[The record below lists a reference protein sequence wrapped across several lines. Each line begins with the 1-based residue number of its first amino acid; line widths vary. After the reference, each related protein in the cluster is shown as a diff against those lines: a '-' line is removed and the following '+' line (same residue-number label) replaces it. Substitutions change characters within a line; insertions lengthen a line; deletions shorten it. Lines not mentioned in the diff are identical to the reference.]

1 MNQIKNIDIALL
13 ATGDEVVSGDILN
26 KNAFNI
32 AKILDNNRFQ
42 VKTHLAVRDSKISV
56 VNAIKWLMKSHRVII
71 TTGGLGPTLDDLTID
86 AIAEATQLPVVF
98 NENAWEIVQS
108 IYLKYGIS
116 CPENN
121 KRLARFLEG
130 AALFPPVNGTA
141 HGSIVDTGDNMI
153 IALPGPPKEC
163 LPMVERDVIPLLKT
177 NEFDQG
183 LHRTTFYLFAASES
197 HVASIIEPI
206 CLKQNLVFGFRTS
219 FPYLEVKVF
228 TKDPNPEL
236 SDIHNAVKP
245 WYIGSK
251 PIRYETIFVNH
262 YLKTFNTFKFI
273 INNEMKDMIDWLPG
287 WEEQHGKNE
296 ISIVY
301 SKQAKT
307 IQSKFKNHNASF
319 TLDKNYSDER
329 IKYLIKAWLCM
340 QWSHWLNLPLE

>member
-32 AKILDNNRFQ
+32 AKMLDNNRFQ

-116 CPENN
+116 CPDNN

-177 NEFDQG
+177 KEFDQG
-183 LHRTTFYLFAASES
+183 LHRTNRETPHAR
-197 HVASIIEPI
+197 
-206 CLKQNLVFGFRTS
+206 RT
-219 FPYLEVKVF
+219 
-228 TKDPNPEL
+228 T
-236 SDIHNAVKP
+236 
-245 WYIGSK
+245 
-251 PIRYETIFVNH
+251 
-262 YLKTFNTFKFI
+262 
-273 INNEMKDMIDWLPG
+273 
-287 WEEQHGKNE
+287 
-296 ISIVY
+296 
-301 SKQAKT
+301 
-307 IQSKFKNHNASF
+307 
-319 TLDKNYSDER
+319 
-329 IKYLIKAWLCM
+329 
-340 QWSHWLNLPLE
+340 